1 MGLTGG
7 IATGKSTVSSVL
19 KSHNIPIIDADVI
32 ARQVVLPGTRSLR
45 KIVRAFGPEV
55 LLSDGSLDRK
65 KLGSIIFAD
74 EHKRKQLNSIV
85 HPAVRRAMLW
95 EVVKCWVRGE
105 KWCILDVPLLI
116 EGPLWRFV
124 GLVVV
129 VYWCVPPLTPNA
141 AHDPIPQ
148 PSRGP
153 TPTTHPARQFKR
165 DRRVCPTQLTTLHHK
180 KTRIRRHCYRQFRDE
195 STARQSGC
203 SIC

>member
-7 IATGKSTVSSVL
+7 IATGKSTVSSIF
-19 KSHNIPIIDADVI
+19 KSHNIPIIDADVL

-45 KIVRAFGPEV
+45 KIVRAFGPEI

-74 EHKRKQLNSIV
+74 EHKRKRLNSIV

-105 KWCILDVPLLI
+105 KWCVLDVPLLI
-116 EGPLWRFV
+116 EGPLWRVV

-129 VYWCVPPLTPNA
+129 VYWCVLPLGPSA
-141 AHDPIPQ
+141 AHDPTPQ
-148 PSRGP
+148 PRRGP
-153 TPTTHPARQFKR
+153 APATHAAGQLKR
-165 DRRVCPTQLTTLHHK
+165 DRRVCPT
-180 KTRIRRHCYRQFRDE
+180 
-195 STARQSGC
+195 
-203 SIC
+203 